1 MRLMQSTTYLLQR
14 RTFRLFTTIKP
25 KRSKNTTYNLSRRE
39 NSGSSESINTKA
51 KQLGTSQVVFPFI
64 SDIDKVSQTDE
75 TLRLIFDD
83 EDFWNY
89 FTSRSRTLAALEY
102 STSLPARKFT
112 GLFRNPALATPQGF
126 HLEAEKALRRVKLL
140 VNRITNA
147 STEKEL
153 SKVVKNMD
161 RLSDTLCSVIDTAEF
176 IRSSHPDPKFAQAAN
191 WAYGYLCS
199 YMNSLNTNTELYKVL
214 KRVLSTPSITSQFSS
229 EEFQVANTFL
239 HDFEKSGI
247 HLPSSEREQFV
258 HLSDKIITLGRQF
271 TQILLQKR
279 INRINVDVSL
289 LEGLHPGLNKD
300 TKGNITSLSTKAW
313 EAQMILKSVKDEG
326 VRKKMYIA
334 ANSATKEQIILLEDL
349 LKTRAELAKLVGME
363 SYSHAFLIDKMV
375 KNPEHVQTFLRT
387 LSDHHRPKA
396 LADLR
401 LLQEAKQL
409 YTESETLP
417 TVYAWDRYFYAERI
431 KFSSLTQPVTSIS
444 PYFSVGSVIQGL
456 SRLFSRLYGIS
467 FEPAEIMPG
476 EVWHDDVRKLEV
488 IDEQEGKVGTIYC
501 DLFSR
506 NGKLQNAAHYTV
518 RCSRRVDD
526 DDGVG
531 DIPSG
536 VDITEMGELSNS
548 DHGVKVNGRAGR
560 YQLPVIVLTC
570 DFMKPKGKQYPSL
583 LNWVEVE
590 TLFHEMGHA
599 MHSMIGR
606 TNFHNVSGTR
616 CPTDFVELPSI
627 LMEYFVYSPN
637 VLSLFARHYETRETV
652 PLDLIKSHV
661 KARLQFSAME
671 TQSQIFMAL
680 LDQLYHSK
688 LATDSKSFDTT
699 AILYNLQDTVEL
711 FPSVPGT
718 AWQVQFGHLFGYGA
732 GYYSYLFGRA
742 LAGKIWKEIFE
753 KDPLN
758 REAGQL
764 FREEVLKWGGSRDPW
779 LCIGKAL
786 NDDKIIVG
794 DSKSVSIVGEWVDFL

>member
-102 STSLPARKFT
+102 STSLSARKFT
-112 GLFRNPALATPQGF
+112 GLFRNPELATPQGF

-147 STEKEL
+147 NTEKEL
-153 SKVVKNMD
+153 RKVVKNMD
-161 RLSDTLCSVIDTAEF
+161 RLSDTLLP
-176 IRSSHPDPKFAQAAN
+176 R
-191 WAYGYLCS
+191 
-199 YMNSLNTNTELYKVL
+199 VL

-229 EEFQVANTFL
+229 EEFQVANTFF

-247 HLPSSEREQFV
+247 HLPSSDREQFV

-570 DFMKPKGKQYPSL
+570 DFMKPKGRQYPSL

-627 LMEYFVYSPN
+627 LMEHFVYSPK